1 MRGTACMLAT
11 FTLASCRVLPIRV
24 EGSSTVAVT
33 GAGATAATDEVAHD
47 VRQAPAPASEP
58 AAEPA
63 AEPDP
68 ESWRACP
75 ADETFTRNGRAYIW
89 HTLGVDSAE
98 GCIPQATRLLNAD
111 GDELWSFSAEADR
124 VQDDRFIIDIDDHP
138 WCSVPK
144 GTLGVY
150 DVDREELIVDEELGG
165 PGPLG
170 VALHTVGIEGF
181 THGDTPAEHLKVRVE
196 TVAPLTLL
204 VDVRAVAS
212 THPSPRAGDEVDVV
226 DAEVELRCA
235 DETCT
240 ATVRSVSR
248 STATWTE
255 QVCD

>member
-1 MRGTACMLAT
+1 MGDWLA
-11 FTLASCRVLPIRV
+11 
-24 EGSSTVAVT
+24 
-33 GAGATAATDEVAHD
+33 
-47 VRQAPAPASEP
+47 
-58 AAEPA
+58 
-63 AEPDP
+63 
-68 ESWRACP
+68 
-75 ADETFTRNGRAYIW
+75 
-89 HTLGVDSAE
+89 
-98 GCIPQATRLLNAD
+98 
-111 GDELWSFSAEADR
+111 
-124 VQDDRFIIDIDDHP
+124 RFIIDIDDHP

-226 DAEVELRCA
+226 DAEVELR
-235 DETCT
+235 
-240 ATVRSVSR
+240 SVSR